1 MTPIITPDK
10 IPNIHFITEFKDLT
24 LALKKLYEFPLS
36 VRVNL

>member
-10 IPNIHFITEFKDLT
+10 IPNIHLIAGFNDFT
-24 LALKKLYEFPLS
+24 LVLKKLYEFPLS